1 MFEGMMER
9 KREGWMGRK
18 ANKRMDSRCRKG
30 KAKVVE
36 KKRKDK
42 KAIYGQSREKG

>member
-1 MFEGMMER
+1 MER

-18 ANKRMDSRCRKG
+18 ANKRMDSRCRRG

-36 KKRKDK
+36 NKGKTRRLYMDRAERKV
-42 KAIYGQSREKG
+42 KGR